1 MKGKR
6 AVSIVALLVL
16 AVLGAGWG
24 IAPAQADEKFPT
36 RQLTYVVCFDPGGQS
51 DREARR
57 QQPFL
62 EKAFGQNVVIDY
74 KIGGGGALGWRELVK
89 TKPDG
94 YTFAG
99 FNIPHVILQP
109 LQQEV
114 GYKTD
119 QINPVFI
126 FHSTPLALAVPLNSP
141 HKTVKE
147 LIEFAKK
154 NPGAVTI
161 GGSGSFSGYHMA
173 VLRLEKLT
181 GTKITYVPFTGS
193 APQMTAFLGGHL
205 TAIMAASDDVT
216 RFRDKMKVLGFATE
230 KPFFKFPQDPTLK
243 SLGIDLV
250 ESVDRGIAV
259 PPGTPADVIKKLE
272 AVFMSNAKSREFQ
285 EEQMKGG
292 FVPQAMGHEESKA
305 YLKAKTAVYTELA
318 GEIKKK

>member
-1 MKGKR
+1 MKR
-6 AVSIVALLVL
+6 YQVVTVIALVALF
-16 AVLGAGWG
+16 VLGSGWG
-24 IAPAQADEKFPT
+24 IRPALSEDKFPT
-36 RQLTYVVCFDPGGQS
+36 RQLTYMVCFDPGGQS

-57 QQPFL
+57 QQPVL
-62 EKAFGQNVVIDY
+62 EKGFGQNVIIDY
-74 KIGGGGALGWRELVK
+74 KVGGGGALGWRELVK

-109 LQQEV
+109 LQQDV
-114 GYKTD
+114 GYKTE

-141 HKTVKE
+141 YKTTKDLVD
-147 LIEFAKK
+147 FAKK
-154 NPGAVTI
+154 NPGVVTI

-216 RFRDKMKVLGFATE
+216 RFRDKMRVLGFATE
-230 KPFFKFPQDPTLK
+230 KPFFKFPGDPTLR
-243 SLGIDLV
+243 SQGIDLI
-250 ESVDRGIAV
+250 ESVDRGVAV
-259 PPGTPADVIKKLE
+259 PPNTPADVIKNIE
-272 AVFMSNAKSREFQ
+272 SVFMMNAKSKEFQ

-292 FVPQAMGHEESKA
+292 FIPQAMGHEESKA
-305 YLKAKTAVYTELA
+305 YLKAKTAVYTGLA
-318 GEIKKK
+318 AEIKKK